1 MNGYQIWEEVS
12 LADLSLDPAVTYSIV
27 SLVITEGTATLLNE
41 RSGSPESVQ
50 SEEIIWNPK
59 LQFKMTICK
68 TSLKGSKNQFKEQDW
83 EEMA

>member
-41 RSGSPESVQ
+41 RSGSPESGQ
-50 SEEIIWNPK
+50 SEEII
-59 LQFKMTICK
+59 
-68 TSLKGSKNQFKEQDW
+68 
-83 EEMA
+83 